1 MATETEIVQAA
12 QDVATDAFTSY
23 LEGAEISPDN
33 YKKVTGASVQDDAQV
48 AVEDNSDYL
57 SDIANERGGL
67 TAVKDAVQNDSAT
80 QDMLFDDYVQAYM
93 DMEEDFKKKNERFA
107 EQQILSRITSVFE
120 DDGISDKL
128 LVAASG
134 VTAAELSKQ
143 IAQQLLKDNP
153 DAVYSDEGFVDFPLV
168 DDYITPYEDQA
179 REKAGAK
186 VYDDLMEQYKVRDTS
201 PLSRINN
208 YATDNCRY
216 ASGLMSLEAYIEKNL
231 PEVNSED

>member
-1 MATETEIVQAA
+1 MATETEIVKAA

-23 LEGAEISPDN
+23 LQGAEINPDN
-33 YKKVTGASVQDDAQV
+33 YKKVTGASIQDDAQV

-128 LVAASG
+128 LVTTSG

-168 DDYITPYEDQA
+168 QA

>member
-1 MATETEIVQAA
+1 MATETEIVKAA

-23 LEGAEISPDN
+23 LQGAEINPDN
-33 YKKVTGASVQDDAQV
+33 YKKVTGASIQDDAQV

-67 TAVKDAVQNDSAT
+67 SAVKDAVQNDSAT

-93 DMEEDFKKKNERFA
+93 DMEEDYKKQNMQYAKQE
-107 EQQILSRITSVFE
+107 ILSRITSVLD
-120 DDGISDKL
+120 DDGITSKL
-128 LVAASG
+128 LASACG
-134 VTAAELSKQ
+134 VTAAELSSQ

-153 DAVYSDEGFVDFPLV
+153 DGVYSEEGFVDIPLV
-168 DDYITPYEDQA
+168 DDYITPYEDQI

>member
-23 LEGAEISPDN
+23 LQGAEINPDN

-67 TAVKDAVQNDSAT
+67 SAVKDAVQNDSAT

-93 DMEEDFKKKNERFA
+93 DMEEDYKKQNMQYAKQE
-107 EQQILSRITSVFE
+107 ILSRITSVLD
-120 DDGISDKL
+120 DDGITSKL
-128 LVAASG
+128 LASACG
-134 VTAAELSKQ
+134 VTAAELSSQ

-153 DAVYSDEGFVDFPLV
+153 DGVYSEEGFVDIPLV
-168 DDYITPYEDQA
+168 DDYITPYEDQI

-201 PLSRINN
+201 PLSRISN
-208 YATDNCRY
+208 YETDNCRY